1 MRCEERTLD
10 DIRKLS
16 GNDAADGLCFA
27 TAARISETNLSLYR
41 ASVEPAVRAFASAP
55 RAQWLQ
61 KLHPL
66 RLQYE
71 LFSDANPLMAG
82 IGRMAQWVKEHRR
95 PAAKDNP
102 FIGLQEAMSEQI
114 VAMLDSW
121 RDARD
126 TWAERTF
133 FSVFGSP
140 TLRAI
145 AGIDTAASTLR
156 KAGRSRLHYELDRN
170 STPKNASHPY
180 RSLQ

>member
-1 MRCEERTLD
+1 MFEPKTGDTASAELVPRDWVMRCEERTLD

-55 RAQWLQ
+55 LVQWLQ

-95 PAAKDNP
+95 PAVKDNP
-102 FIGLQEAMSEQI
+102 FIGFQEAMSEQI
-114 VAMLDSW
+114 VAMLDS
-121 RDARD
+121 
-126 TWAERTF
+126 F
-133 FSVFGSP
+133 CSM
-140 TLRAI
+140 
-145 AGIDTAASTLR
+145 
-156 KAGRSRLHYELDRN
+156 
-170 STPKNASHPY
+170 
-180 RSLQ
+180 